1 LNESLLAIDSASGFF
16 SMKLVNLTIVPRRE
30 LRDLWAKM
38 WRFRGLAYRTS
49 YSEPE
54 VTSLLA
60 GTKLFFILGTGRSG
74 TQMLSGLLNKSKG
87 ALVVHEPNRHEDRN
101 LYTEIRQNSDLAV
114 AYLNEFRKY
123 GIYKRIMAF
132 RPQIYGEV
140 TGTLRYHC
148 AALKEVFP
156 HVRLFLLV
164 RDGRDVVRSVM
175 SMKRF
180 YKKGSKKFH
189 RLGPLEGD
197 RYHEQWHAMSRFEKI
212 CWAWADT
219 NRVLLEIIPDD
230 VIHFEQIIND
240 YDYTKN
246 RLFDPLELSISFE
259 QWRESVKH
267 KSPNATK
274 VHTFPHWRD
283 WRTREEESFDEICG
297 QMMIEL
303 RYEYN
308 IRSSS
313 PSVS

>member
-1 LNESLLAIDSASGFF
+1 ME
-16 SMKLVNLTIVPRRE
+16 LVSVTNVPKRE

-38 WRFRGLAYRTS
+38 WRLRGLAYRIS
-49 YSEPE
+49 HSDRE
-54 VTSLLA
+54 VDSLLA
-60 GTKLFFILGTGRSG
+60 KTKLFFILGTGRSG
-74 TQMLSGLLNKSKG
+74 TQMLSGLLNKSEK

-101 LYTEIRQNSDLAV
+101 LYTEIRQNSALAV
-114 AYLNEFRKY
+114 QYLNEFRRY
-123 GIYKRIMAF
+123 GIYRRIMASM
-132 RPQIYGEV
+132 PQIYGEV

-175 SMKRF
+175 NMKRF

-189 RLGPLEGD
+189 SLGPLESD
-197 RYHEQWHAMSRFEKI
+197 HFHEQWHAMSRFEKI

-230 VIHFEQIIND
+230 VVYFERVISD
-240 YDYTKN
+240 YDYTKQ
-246 RLFDPLELSISFE
+246 RLFEPLGLSISFE
-259 QWRESVKH
+259 QWRESAKH
-267 KSPNATK
+267 KSKNATK
-274 VHTFPHWRD
+274 VHTFPHWKD
-283 WRTREEESFDEICG
+283 WRTREEESFDRICG

-303 RYEYN
+303 GYEYN
-308 IRSSS
+308 VQSSS